1 MKGVWLFFVF
11 SCMFL
16 FLQAG
21 TYRKREVIRPC
32 FITTNTSKI
41 EINLNSATLL

>member
-21 TYRKREVIRPC
+21 TYRKREVSRIAARALLRQIRR
-32 FITTNTSKI
+32 K
-41 EINLNSATLL
+41 

>member
-21 TYRKREVIRPC
+21 TYRKREVLSLIH
-32 FITTNTSKI
+32 I
-41 EINLNSATLL
+41 

>member
-21 TYRKREVIRPC
+21 TYRKREVSARALLRQIRR
-32 FITTNTSKI
+32 K
-41 EINLNSATLL
+41 

>member
-21 TYRKREVIRPC
+21 TYPVLYYDKYVENRNKE
-32 FITTNTSKI
+32 NH
-41 EINLNSATLL
+41 ING

>member
-21 TYRKREVIRPC
+21 TYRKRAARALLRQIRR
-32 FITTNTSKI
+32 K
-41 EINLNSATLL
+41 